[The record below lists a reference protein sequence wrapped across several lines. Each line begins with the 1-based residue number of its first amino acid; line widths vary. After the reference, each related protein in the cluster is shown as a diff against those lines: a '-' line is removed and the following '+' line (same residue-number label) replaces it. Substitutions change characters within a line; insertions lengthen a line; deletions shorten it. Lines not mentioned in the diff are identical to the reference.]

1 MAGILPVITGATV
14 ARSGATIMARIRGA
28 NGQLITR
35 ASMSTIAYVV
45 SDLTA
50 GTTGSSSS
58 LVVASVVF
66 NSLQQDDPRYT
77 QDNECNPGPDGEWG
91 YNFMTVIPASAFAI
105 SVLDSTADDPVPEP
119 HDYQIDVVFTP
130 VSGEPFRVVWLVTP
144 VNVYA

>member
-1 MAGILPVITGATV
+1 MAGILPVLTGATV
-14 ARSGATIMARIRGA
+14 ARSGATLMARIRGA

-66 NSLQQDDPRYT
+66 NSLQQEDPRYT
-77 QDNECNPGPDGEWG
+77 QDNECNPGPDGAWG
-91 YNFMTVIPASAFAI
+91 YNFMTVIPASAFPI
-105 SVLDSTADDPVPEP
+105 SVLSSTADDPVPEP